1 MDWSITYSLSCCQL
15 LTIVICILKE
25 LLTTVFPNLQAH
37 SILKHKHIIFSSE
50 IKPLWNFI
58 FFFLRTK
65 LKIKILLK
73 RNVPRDETKMEILD
87 KKNNASFIT
96 SKILFSITPYNE
108 AFNEV
113 FF

>member
-1 MDWSITYSLSCCQL
+1 MDWSITYSLNCCQL

-25 LLTTVFPNLQAH
+25 LLTTVFPNSQAH

-50 IKPLWNFI
+50 IKPHWNFI

-73 RNVPRDETKMEILD
+73 RNVSQDEGKMGILEQ
-87 KKNNASFIT
+87 K
-96 SKILFSITPYNE
+96 
-108 AFNEV
+108 
-113 FF
+113 